1 MPLADILGYVIRQ
14 VGQKVDNAPG
24 EGSLRAGTLVRI
36 GGNSRMI
43 KWRQKSKISHQC
55 IPGT

>member
-1 MPLADILGYVIRQ
+1 MALADILGYVIRQ

-24 EGSLRAGTLVRI
+24 EGSLRVGTLVRI

-43 KWRQKSKISHQC
+43 RWRQKS
-55 IPGT
+55 